1 MKRLFYGWYI
11 VGAGGIVQW
20 YTSAVFWRG
29 FQAFIPHILS
39 TFGWSAAA
47 TGAAISIQRSE
58 SGLISPFVGFAI
70 DKFGPRKVMILGII
84 TTGIGF
90 IIMSRMQNLWHFY
103 LSILILTLGMS
114 FGSFIVFVVT
124 VGNWFIK
131 RRARALSIL
140 MCFSALG
147 GITLPL
153 LVVAIEGFGWRDVM
167 MMIGFGFWF
176 IGIPAAFF
184 MRKNPEN
191 YGLLPDGN
199 LEKKDSLNTKIFPPR
214 QEPQITLRQAV
225 KLRVFWQLAIATS
238 LGQLVSSTNLFHFD
252 ALINFGISIKFA
264 ALAAGSVAVGD
275 LLGRAGIAIIG
286 DKLDKKN
293 LLTLSFLLQVIGIG
307 ALPLVNYSF
316 QEINFGSIPLPI
328 FVIGFGIGFGASIP
342 LRLALLADYFGR
354 RSYGSIL
361 GITSSIN
368 AIFGAIGPA
377 LVGLLYDLNNDYRI
391 GFFLITIL
399 LSISI
404 PLCST
409 LDNPTEFLKKL
420 KPLRK

>member
-29 FQAFIPHILS
+29 FQAFVPHILG

-70 DKFGPRKVMILGII
+70 DKFGPRKVMILGVI

-90 IIMSRMQNLWHFY
+90 IMMSRMQNLWHFY
-103 LSILILTLGMS
+103 LSISILTLGMS

-140 MCFSALG
+140 MSFSALG

-153 LVVAIEGFGWRDVM
+153 LVLAIEGFGWRDVM

-176 IGIPAAFF
+176 IGIPSAFF

-199 LEKKDSLNTKIFPPR
+199 LEKQDSSNVKFFSPR

-238 LGQLVSSTNLFHFD
+238 LGQLVSSTNLFHLD
-252 ALINFGISIKFA
+252 ALINFGISIKIA

-275 LLGRAGIAIIG
+275 LFGRAGIAIIG
-286 DKLDKKN
+286 DKLDKKK
-293 LLTLSFLLQVIGIG
+293 LLTLSFLLQAIGIG
-307 ALPLVNYSF
+307 ALPLINYSF
-316 QEINFGSIPLPI
+316 QGINFSSIPLPV
-328 FVIGFGIGFGASIP
+328 FVICFGIGFGSSIP
-342 LRLALLADYFGR
+342 LRLTLLADYFGR
-354 RSYGSIL
+354 TSYGSIV

-368 AIFGAIGPA
+368 AIFGAVGPA
-377 LVGLLYDLNNDYRI
+377 LVGLSYDLNNSYRI
-391 GFFLITIL
+391 GFFLMTIL
-399 LSISI
+399 MSISI
-404 PLCST
+404 PLCLT
-409 LDNPTEFLKKL
+409 LDNPTVFLKKL
-420 KPLRK
+420 KTLRK

>member
-11 VGAGGIVQW
+11 VGTGGIVQW

-199 LEKKDSLNTKIFPPR
+199 LEKK
-214 QEPQITLRQAV
+214 
-225 KLRVFWQLAIATS
+225 
-238 LGQLVSSTNLFHFD
+238 
-252 ALINFGISIKFA
+252 
-264 ALAAGSVAVGD
+264 
-275 LLGRAGIAIIG
+275 
-286 DKLDKKN
+286 
-293 LLTLSFLLQVIGIG
+293 
-307 ALPLVNYSF
+307 
-316 QEINFGSIPLPI
+316 IP
-328 FVIGFGIGFGASIP
+328 
-342 LRLALLADYFGR
+342 
-354 RSYGSIL
+354 
-361 GITSSIN
+361 
-368 AIFGAIGPA
+368 
-377 LVGLLYDLNNDYRI
+377 
-391 GFFLITIL
+391 
-399 LSISI
+399 
-404 PLCST
+404 
-409 LDNPTEFLKKL
+409 
-420 KPLRK
+420 